1 MSELEG
7 KKRNYIVHLSLS
19 CSGPDKATTRT
30 GPTGVIQRRDSA
42 DLKFTTGDVDWLHS
56 HFMEPRPDSATIEK
70 HFRCVNPQRPDSAT
84 IEKHFRCVNPQKADF
99 LRTIDEAIAHLA
111 QYRSNLDWDGGG
123 LMLVYAG
130 HGTEHTGAIVFSNEL
145 LEPEELAR
153 YLARR
158 MTKSQRRLRVDLFFD
173 SCFASAFVAHFL
185 AYAWSELEDFLFPCT
200 FFAAALP
207 DEYAWEMPKLGHGV
221 FTHAYKT
228 DIESPSLAE
237 PRLLLIVKTLWNRWR
252 KREPQRLTM
261 GGVSYITNNA
271 QHSLEYENGYFQLH
285 GAGGFHI
292 SDLKSVSVANIISGI
307 KREQID
313 LLYQS

>member
-7 KKRNYIVHLSLS
+7 KNRNYIVHLSLS
-19 CSGPDKATTRT
+19 CSGPDKSTTRT
-30 GPTGVIQRRDSA
+30 GPTGVIQRRDGA

-56 HFMEPRPDSATIEK
+56 HFMKPRPDSATIEK
-70 HFRCVNPQRPDSAT
+70 HFRCVNPL
-84 IEKHFRCVNPQKADF
+84 KADF

-111 QYRSNLDWDGGG
+111 QFRSNPDWDGGG

-130 HGTEHTGAIVFSNEL
+130 HGTEHTGAIIFPNAL
-145 LEPEELAR
+145 LEPEELAC

-158 MTKSQRRLRVDLFFD
+158 MPKSHRRLRVDLFFD

-185 AYAWSELEDFLFPCT
+185 TYAWSELEDVLSPCT
-200 FFAAALP
+200 LFAAALP
-207 DEYAWEMPKLGHGV
+207 DEYAWEMPKLSHGV

-228 DIESPSLAE
+228 ETESPSLVQ

-252 KREPQRLTM
+252 KREPQRLNT
-261 GGVSYITNNA
+261 GGVSYITNDA
-271 QHSLEYENGYFQLH
+271 QHSLEYENGFFQLH

-307 KREQID
+307 ERVR
-313 LLYQS
+313 

>member
-7 KKRNYIVHLSLS
+7 KNRNYIVHLSLS
-19 CSGPDKATTRT
+19 CSGPDKSTTRT

-70 HFRCVNPQRPDSAT
+70 R
-84 IEKHFRCVNPQKADF
+84 FRCVNPQKADF

-111 QYRSNLDWDGGG
+111 QYRSSPYWDGGG

-130 HGTEHTGAIVFSNEL
+130 HGTEHTGAIVLPNAL

-158 MTKSQRRLRVDLFFD
+158 MPKSHRRLRVDLFFD

-185 AYAWSELEDFLFPCT
+185 AHAWSKLEDFLFPCT
-200 FFAAALP
+200 LFAAALP

-221 FTHAYKT
+221 LTHAYKT
-228 DIESPSLAE
+228 EIESPSLAQ
-237 PRLLLIVKTLWNRWR
+237 PRLLLNRWR
-252 KREPQRLTM
+252 KREPQRLIM
-261 GGVSYITNNA
+261 GGVSYITNDA
-271 QHSLEYENGYFQLH
+271 QHSLEYENGCFQLH

-307 KREQID
+307 ERVR
-313 LLYQS
+313 